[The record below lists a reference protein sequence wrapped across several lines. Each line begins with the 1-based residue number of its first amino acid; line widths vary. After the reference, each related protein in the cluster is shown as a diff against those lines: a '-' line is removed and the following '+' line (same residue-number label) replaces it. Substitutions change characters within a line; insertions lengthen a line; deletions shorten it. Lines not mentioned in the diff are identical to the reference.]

1 MRNRGR
7 CARTIAITSGK
18 GGVGKSNLAVNLSIC
33 LVARGLRVTLVDV
46 DLGLANADLLMN
58 VQPKFTLAHVLSGVR
73 NLAEVTVNAPGGVQ
87 FIPGASGLN
96 ELANLSEFDRQ
107 HLISQLQTLETST
120 DMVVFDCG
128 AGISRNVLSFALAAD
143 EVLVV
148 TTPQPPAI
156 TDAYATIKSL
166 DREKFSGKT
175 SLFVNMVENRAEA
188 SATFDRIAGV
198 AKKFLNYSVASGGY
212 MLHDRA
218 VELAVRQRE
227 PFVLKYPACK
237 ASSSLAAAANDL
249 ARSSS
254 LAYSGGGFFRKVVG
268 LFA

>member
-7 CARTIAITSGK
+7 RARTVAITSGK
-18 GGVGKSNLAVNLSIC
+18 GGVGKSNIAVNLSIA
-33 LVARGLRVTLVDV
+33 LAARKLRVALVDV
-46 DLGLANADLLMN
+46 DLGLANADLLLN
-58 VQPKFTLAHVLSGVR
+58 VHPQYTLAHVLNGVKS
-73 NLAEVTVNAPGGVQ
+73 LAEVTVTGPGGVQ

-107 HLISQLQTLETST
+107 NLIIQFQILETST
-120 DMVVFDCG
+120 DIVVFDCG

-166 DREKFSGKT
+166 HRDQYAGKI
-175 SLFVNMVENRAEA
+175 SLFVNMAENRAEA

-198 AKKFLNYSVASGGY
+198 ARKFLNYSVASGGY

-227 PFVLKYPACK
+227 PFVLKYPASK
-237 ASSSLAAAANDL
+237 ASSCLAAVANDL

-254 LAYSGGGFFRKVVG
+254 LAYGGVSFFRKVVG